1 MGYSSNLNM
10 YYGVVCLILRLNS
23 SFKSFL
29 THYYQIL
36 SSLKDGTKLAYYH
49 KRKGVVMI
57 ETSRSGAL
65 VSDALDYRA
74 ARQDMI
80 ASNIANADTPFYKPR
95 DISFEDTLRQK
106 RAEIYS
112 SKSDELKLAQTN
124 GAHIS
129 ANDAKS
135 TSNATTFFRD
145 GHMAR
150 NDGNSVDI
158 DVETTEMSKN
168 SIMFNALV
176 SANKKHGAIFK
187 SVIEAS
193 QKVS

>member
-1 MGYSSNLNM
+1 
-10 YYGVVCLILRLNS
+10 
-23 SFKSFL
+23 
-29 THYYQIL
+29 
-36 SSLKDGTKLAYYH
+36 
-49 KRKGVVMI
+49 MI
-57 ETSRSGAL
+57 ETSRSSAL

-106 RAEIYS
+106 RTEIYS
-112 SKSDELKLAQTN
+112 GKENQLKMAQTN
-124 GAHIS
+124 GAHIALS
-129 ANDAKS
+129 DENNNTK
-135 TSNATTFFRD
+135 ATTFFRD

-168 SIMFNALV
+168 SIMFNALI

-193 QKVS
+193 QKV